1 MVFLN
6 VVEEFVSILLSV
18 PIKESSTITMICD
31 DALSSA
37 IDSRKFAAEFC
48 ARRRADLEGR
58 GYDGGANGG
67 GGDWSVVGGGKAVS
81 SSNVATATASA
92 SLDHAPASHG
102 GDGFEVVGK
111 KKKKGK

>member
-1 MVFLN
+1 
-6 VVEEFVSILLSV
+6 
-18 PIKESSTITMICD
+18 MICD

-58 GYDGGANGG
+58 GYDGVSA
-67 GGDWSVVGGGKAVS
+67 GGDWSVVGGGKS
-81 SSNVATATASA
+81 ASAA
-92 SLDHAPASHG
+92 SLDHNVSGNVGGGGSGAG

-111 KKKKGK
+111 KKKGKK

>member
-1 MVFLN
+1 
-6 VVEEFVSILLSV
+6 
-18 PIKESSTITMICD
+18 MICD

-67 GGDWSVVGGGKAVS
+67 GDWSVVGGGKAVS
-81 SSNVATATASA
+81 SSNVAAVSAA
-92 SLDHAPASHG
+92 SLDHAPAANHGG

-111 KKKKGK
+111 KKKGKK